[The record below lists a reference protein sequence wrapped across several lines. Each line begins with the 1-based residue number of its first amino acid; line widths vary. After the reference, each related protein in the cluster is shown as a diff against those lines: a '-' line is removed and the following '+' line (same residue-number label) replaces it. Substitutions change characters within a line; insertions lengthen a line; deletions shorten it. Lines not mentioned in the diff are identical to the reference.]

1 MIVMLE
7 MLRKSTDRNDVILL
21 AFWHYSR
28 YVVL

>member
-1 MIVMLE
+1 MLE

-28 YVVL
+28 YVVF